1 METMTKGVR
10 AHRSEFVDW
19 AALAHRLGLTFN
31 GWARRAMQEQAAL
44 DRALLREAGDGASDA
59 V

>member
-1 METMTKGVR
+1 MTKGVR